1 MNPGPRNSYPSK
13 KISVLLCF
21 RGPSF
26 LTGVLEGG
34 LGVGYLG
41 ILETN
46 HISVV
51 HKVHEL
57 FNPESLKKR

>member
-1 MNPGPRNSYPSK
+1 MNSGPRNSYPSK

-21 RGPSF
+21 CGPSF

-41 ILETN
+41 ILEN
-46 HISVV
+46 KSYVLWYIKFMNFSI
-51 HKVHEL
+51 L
-57 FNPESLKKR
+57 RA